1 MKINKNIEK
10 YKNYVRVALKDAYGF
25 NEEEIKDAMQ
35 NIELARIEAL
45 ARGADENM
53 TFAIIRKAVF
63 SFVSSR
69 NKERSELLNKGN
81 VEAVEDVKQDS
92 TVYDIVLNAFDNLNK
107 KQKGSFF
114 CGLLKSPTEKEAILE
129 YADTVDKLAEK
140 IAEKN
145 PDLADSVYKELYDRV
160 VITKTR

>member
-63 SFVSSR
+63 SFVSSW

-81 VEAVEDVKQDS
+81 VEDVEDVKQDS